1 MDHSFDAPA
10 FSLASK
16 QFNLIAD
23 YLDISPS
30 MREPL
35 FWPKRCIAVSL
46 PVKMDDGSI
55 ENFEGYR
62 VQHHLAMGPTKGGIR
77 FTPTLTM
84 GEVAALAIWMSWKCA
99 LTGLPYGGASGGGG
113 GEAQPLSL
121 ARVQMRSSP
130 LLREM
135 TSAFCPP
142 DLITCPGLWAGD
154 VGRCLVVGT

>member
-1 MDHSFDAPA
+1 MDHFFDAPA

-16 QFNLIAD
+16 QFKLIAD
-23 YLDISPS
+23 YLDISRS

-84 GEVAALAIWMSWKCA
+84 GEGAALAIWMSLKCA
-99 LTGLPYGGASGGGG
+99 LTVLPYGGG
-113 GEAQPLSL
+113 
-121 ARVQMRSSP
+121 
-130 LLREM
+130 
-135 TSAFCPP
+135 
-142 DLITCPGLWAGD
+142 AGR
-154 VGRCLVVGT
+154 GAVGTLEQRVSPI

>member
-1 MDHSFDAPA
+1 MDHFFDAPA

-16 QFNLIAD
+16 QFKLIAD
-23 YLDISPS
+23 YLDISRS

-99 LTGLPYGGASGGGG
+99 LTCLPYA
-113 GEAQPLSL
+113 L
-121 ARVQMRSSP
+121 ACRMPVP
-130 LLREM
+130 
-135 TSAFCPP
+135 TPP
-142 DLITCPGLWAGD
+142 
-154 VGRCLVVGT
+154 

>member
-1 MDHSFDAPA
+1 MDHFFVAPE

-30 MREPL
+30 MRESL
-35 FWPKRCIAVSL
+35 FWPKRCMEVSL

-84 GEVAALAIWMSWKCA
+84 GEVSPLAIWMSWKCA
-99 LTGLPYGGASGGGG
+99 LTGLPYGGAGGGG
-113 GEAQPLSL
+113 GGDPPQQTLAQLPKLS
-121 ARVQMRSSP
+121 RRFMQ
-130 LLREM
+130 EM
-135 TSAFCPP
+135 IP
-142 DLITCPGLWAGD
+142 
-154 VGRCLVVGT
+154 